1 METPRY
7 HTANS
12 KTYRFTNEFK
22 DMLRKNPT
30 EAEKI
35 MWELLRNK
43 KTGHKIRRQHII
55 DSFIADFVCLTKKLV
70 IEIDGKIH
78 LQQKEYDAL
87 RTERLNE
94 LGFQVIRFTNEE
106 VISDSSVVVMK
117 IKETLDSIFD
127 LIILD

>member
-7 HTANS
+7 QTANS

-22 DMLRKNPT
+22 DTLRKNPT

-127 LIILD
+127 LNIPD